1 MWNLHGHL
9 TPPIV
14 QQNETQVTPSNS
26 PLPYVTDQRALESLC
41 HTLRQS
47 PRLALDTEFVG
58 EDTFVPRLE
67 LIQVATATTA
77 AVIDFP
83 AVQAGGSLDVFW
95 ELICDAKI
103 EKIVHAGR
111 QDLDLFAI
119 HAGQIPKPFFDTQ
132 IAAAMVGYGAQ
143 VAYANLVQR
152 LHGTKLAKAHTFTN
166 WSARPLSDDQI
177 AYALEDVEFLLSIHT
192 HLQNRLN
199 TLGRSEWVSEEFA
212 RLETAIGEKSREPQ
226 ERYQRIRGWD
236 TLKPKGAA
244 VLREVAVWREAEARR
259 RNVPRGRVMRDEVL
273 LQLARHPP
281 KSVNDLRGLRG
292 VHSSDVDRHGGQI
305 LATITSALALPPS
318 AWPEVPRERKPD
330 PESTGILELLQAVLK
345 ARAAEEGIAPT
356 MLATSADLQTLVDA
370 KQSRTTLDVPILRGW
385 RRQLAGDLL
394 LQVLDGAVTITVDRT
409 SGALRMTQGRP
420 GANEPSSD
428 PPCLTTTSS

>member
-1 MWNLHGHL
+1 MSSLRGRKTL
-9 TPPIV
+9 PIV
-14 QQNETQVTPSNS
+14 RQNETLVISPPS
-26 PLPYVTDQRALESLC
+26 LPYVTDQRALESLC
-41 HTLRQS
+41 HALRQS

-58 EDTFVPRLE
+58 EETFTPRLE

-83 AVQAGGSLDVFW
+83 AVQASGSLDVFW
-95 ELICDAKI
+95 ELICDTKT
-103 EKIVHAGR
+103 EKILHAGR
-111 QDLDLFAI
+111 QDLDLFAM

-166 WSARPLSDDQI
+166 WSSRPLSDDQI

-192 HLQNRLN
+192 HLQDRLN
-199 TLGRSEWVSEEFA
+199 TLGRSEWVSEEFT
-212 RLETAIGEKSREPQ
+212 RLETALGEKSREPL

-244 VLREVAVWREAEARR
+244 VLRELAAWREAEARR

-281 KSVNDLRGLRG
+281 KSVNELRGLRG
-292 VHSSDVDRHGGQI
+292 VHSSEVDRHGVQ
-305 LATITSALALPPS
+305 LLTTITSALALPSS
-318 AWPEVPRERKPD
+318 AWPEVPSGRKPD
-330 PESTGILELLQAVLK
+330 PESTGIVELLQAVLK
-345 ARAAEEGIAPT
+345 TRAAEEGIAPT
-356 MLATSADLQTLVDA
+356 MVATSADLQILVEA
-370 KQSRTTLDVPILRGW
+370 KQNRTALKVPLLHGW
-385 RRQLAGDLL
+385 RRQLAGDLI
-394 LQVLDGAVTITVDRT
+394 LQVLEGAVTISVDQA
-409 SGALRMTQGRP
+409 SGTLRLNSERP
-420 GANEPSSD
+420 SNISS
-428 PPCLTTTSS
+428 

>member
-1 MWNLHGHL
+1 MSNLRDHQ
-9 TPPIV
+9 TPPTA
-14 QQNETQVTPSNS
+14 QQNEPHMTPN
-26 PLPYVTDQRALESLC
+26 PALPYVTDQRALESLC
-41 HTLRQS
+41 QILRQS

-67 LIQVATATTA
+67 LIQVATTTTA
-77 AVIDFP
+77 TVIDFP

-111 QDLDLFAI
+111 QDLDLFAT

-177 AYALEDVEFLLSIHT
+177 AYALEDVEFLLSIHS
-192 HLQNRLN
+192 HLQDRLS
-199 TLGRSEWVSEEFA
+199 TLGRSEWVREEFA
-212 RLETAIGEKSREPQ
+212 RLETAVGEKSREPQ

-244 VLREVAVWREAEARR
+244 VLRELAAWREAEARR

-292 VHSSDVDRHGGQI
+292 VHSSEVDRHGEQ
-305 LATITSALALPPS
+305 LLTAITSALALPPS
-318 AWPEVPRERKPD
+318 AWPEVPSERKPD
-330 PESTGILELLQAVLK
+330 PESTGIVELLQAVLK
-345 ARAAEEGIAPT
+345 ARAAEQGIAPT
-356 MLATSADLQTLVDA
+356 MLATSADLQTLVEA
-370 KQSRTTLDVPILRGW
+370 KQNRAALDIPILRGW

-394 LQVLDGAVTITVDRT
+394 LAVLDGTVTITVDRI
-409 SGALRMTQGRP
+409 SGALRITQGCP
-420 GANEPSSD
+420 
-428 PPCLTTTSS
+428 

>member
-1 MWNLHGHL
+1 MWSLRD
-9 TPPIV
+9 PPTIRTI
-14 QQNETQVTPSNS
+14 QPNERPVTPK
-26 PLPYVTDQRALESLC
+26 PPMLYVTDPSALETLC
-41 HTLRQS
+41 LTLKQS
-47 PRLALDTEFVG
+47 SRLALDTEFVG

-83 AVQAGGSLDVFW
+83 AVQAKGSLDAFW
-95 ELICDAKI
+95 ELICDTKI

-111 QDLDLFAI
+111 QDLDLFAT

-192 HLQNRLN
+192 HLQDRLN
-199 TLGRSEWVSEEFA
+199 SLGRLEWVGEEFA
-212 RLETAIGEKSREPQ
+212 RLEMAVGEKSREPQ

-236 TLKPKGAA
+236 TLKAKGAA
-244 VLREVAVWREAEARR
+244 VLRELAAWREAEARR

-281 KSVNDLRGLRG
+281 QSVSELRGLRG
-292 VHSSDVDRHGGQI
+292 VHSSEVDRHGEHLLG
-305 LATITSALALPPS
+305 TITSALALPPT

-330 PESTGILELLQAVLK
+330 PESTGIVELLQAVLK

-356 MLATSADLQTLVDA
+356 MLATSSDLQTLVDA
-370 KQSRTTLDVPILRGW
+370 KQNWATIDVPILRGW

-394 LQVLDGAVTITVDRT
+394 LKVLDGAVTITVDRT
-409 SGALRMTQGRP
+409 SGALKMAQEDLGKV
-420 GANEPSSD
+420 
-428 PPCLTTTSS
+428 

>member
-1 MWNLHGHL
+1 M
-9 TPPIV
+9 
-14 QQNETQVTPSNS
+14 Q
-26 PLPYVTDQRALESLC
+26 YVTDQSALEALC
-41 HTLRQS
+41 LVLRQS

-58 EDTFVPRLE
+58 EDTFIPRLE
-67 LIQVATATTA
+67 LIQVATAATA

-83 AVQAGGSLDVFW
+83 VVQATGSLDVFW
-95 ELICDAKI
+95 ELVCDPKI

-111 QDLDLFAI
+111 QDLDLFAT

-152 LHGTKLAKAHTFTN
+152 LHGTKLEKAHTFTN

-177 AYALEDVEFLLSIHT
+177 AYALEDVEFLLPIHT
-192 HLQNRLN
+192 HLQDRLSS
-199 TLGRSEWVSEEFA
+199 LGRLEWVSEEFA
-212 RLETAIGEKSREPQ
+212 RLESAVGEKSREPQ

-236 TLKPKGAA
+236 TLKPKGAV
-244 VLREVAVWREAEARR
+244 VLRELAAWREAEARR

-281 KSVNDLRGLRG
+281 KSVHELRGLRG
-292 VHSSDVDRHGGQI
+292 VHSSEVDRHGEQL

-330 PESTGILELLQAVLK
+330 PESTGIVELLQAVLK
-345 ARAAEEGIAPT
+345 ARAAEQGIAPT
-356 MLATSADLQTLVDA
+356 MLATSSDLQTLVEA
-370 KQSRTTLDVPILRGW
+370 KQNRSTLDVPILRGW
-385 RRQLAGDLL
+385 RRQLVGDLL
-394 LQVLDGAVTITVDRT
+394 LKVLDGAVTITVDRT
-409 SGALRMTQGRP
+409 SGALRMSQDGL
-420 GANEPSSD
+420 SSAA
-428 PPCLTTTSS
+428 S

>member
-1 MWNLHGHL
+1 
-9 TPPIV
+9 
-14 QQNETQVTPSNS
+14 
-26 PLPYVTDQRALESLC
+26 
-41 HTLRQS
+41 
-47 PRLALDTEFVG
+47 LDTEFVG
-58 EDTFVPRLE
+58 EDTFIPRLE

-83 AVQAGGSLDVFW
+83 AVQASGSLDVLW
-95 ELICDAKI
+95 ELMCDTKI
-103 EKIVHAGR
+103 EKVFHAGR
-111 QDLDLFAI
+111 QDLDLFTL
-119 HAGQIPKPFFDTQ
+119 HAGQVPKPFFDTQ

-192 HLQNRLN
+192 HLQDRLK

-212 RLETAIGEKSREPQ
+212 RLETVVGEKSREPQ

-244 VLREVAVWREAEARR
+244 VLRELAVWREAEARR

-292 VHSSDVDRHGGQI
+292 VHSSEVDRHGGQL
-305 LATITSALALPPS
+305 LAAITSALALPPS
-318 AWPEVPRERKPD
+318 AWPEVPSERKPD
-330 PESTGILELLQAVLK
+330 PESTGIVELLQAVLK

-370 KQSRTTLDVPILRGW
+370 KQKRTVLNIPILHGW

-394 LQVLDGAVTITVDRT
+394 LQVLDGAVTVSVDRT
-409 SGALRMTQGRP
+409 SGALRMTS
-420 GANEPSSD
+420 ACPSNM
-428 PPCLTTTSS
+428 

>member
-1 MWNLHGHL
+1 M
-9 TPPIV
+9 
-14 QQNETQVTPSNS
+14 
-26 PLPYVTDQRALESLC
+26 TDQGALKSLC

-58 EDTFVPRLE
+58 EDTFIPRLE

-83 AVQAGGSLDVFW
+83 AVQASGSLDVFW

-177 AYALEDVEFLLSIHT
+177 AYALEDVEFLLSIHRY
-192 HLQNRLN
+192 LQDRLS
-199 TLGRSEWVSEEFA
+199 TLGRLEWVSEEFA
-212 RLETAIGEKSREPQ
+212 RLETAVGEKSREPQ

-244 VLREVAVWREAEARR
+244 VLRELAAWREAEARR

-281 KSVNDLRGLRG
+281 KSVIDLRGLRG
-292 VHSSDVDRHGGQI
+292 VHSSEVDRHGGQL

-318 AWPEVPRERKPD
+318 AWPEVPSERKPD
-330 PESTGILELLQAVLK
+330 PESTGIVELLQAVLK

-356 MLATSADLQTLVDA
+356 MLATSADLQTLVEARQNLTD
-370 KQSRTTLDVPILRGW
+370 LDLPILHGW
-385 RRQLAGDLL
+385 RRKLAGELL
-394 LQVLDGAVTITVDRT
+394 LQVLDGAVTVTVDRT
-409 SGALRMTQGRP
+409 SGALRMIQGRP
-420 GANEPSSD
+420 SNASS
-428 PPCLTTTSS
+428 

>member
-1 MWNLHGHL
+1 MSNLHGHQ
-9 TPPIV
+9 TPPTV
-14 QQNETQVTPSNS
+14 QQNDTHMTP
-26 PLPYVTDQRALESLC
+26 PKPPPYVTDQAGLELLC

-58 EDTFVPRLE
+58 EDTFIPRLE
-67 LIQVATATTA
+67 LIQVATTTTA

-83 AVQAGGSLDVFW
+83 AVQANGSFDVFW
-95 ELICDAKI
+95 ELICDPKI
-103 EKIVHAGR
+103 EKVVHAGR
-111 QDLDLFAI
+111 QDLDLFAL

-152 LHGTKLAKAHTFTN
+152 LHGTKLEKAHTFTN

-192 HLQNRLN
+192 HLRDRLKA
-199 TLGRSEWVSEEFA
+199 LGRLEWVSEEFA
-212 RLETAIGEKSREPQ
+212 RLETAVGEKSREPH

-244 VLREVAVWREAEARR
+244 VLRELAVWREAEARR

-292 VHSSDVDRHGGQI
+292 IHSSEIDRQGGQI
-305 LATITSALALPPS
+305 LASITSALALPPS
-318 AWPEVPRERKPD
+318 AWPKVPSERKPD
-330 PESTGILELLQAVLK
+330 PESTGIVELLQAVLK

-356 MLATSADLQTLVDA
+356 MLATSADLQTLVETR
-370 KQSRTTLDVPILRGW
+370 QNRTSLNIPILHGW
-385 RRQLAGDLL
+385 RRQLVGDLL
-394 LQVLDGAVTITVDRT
+394 LQVLDGDVTVSVDRT
-409 SGALRMTQGRP
+409 SSALRMTKGLSSNTP
-420 GANEPSSD
+420 G
-428 PPCLTTTSS
+428 

>member
-1 MWNLHGHL
+1 M
-9 TPPIV
+9 
-14 QQNETQVTPSNS
+14 
-26 PLPYVTDQRALESLC
+26 
-41 HTLRQS
+41 LRQS

-83 AVQAGGSLDVFW
+83 AVQAGGSLDIFW

-192 HLQNRLN
+192 HLQNRLSS
-199 TLGRSEWVSEEFA
+199 LGRSEWVSEEFA
-212 RLETAIGEKSREPQ
+212 RLETAIGEKGREPQ

-244 VLREVAVWREAEARR
+244 VLRELAVWREAEARR

-292 VHSSDVDRHGGQI
+292 VHSSDVDRHGGHI
-305 LATITSALALPPS
+305 LTSITSALALPTS
-318 AWPEVPRERKPD
+318 AWPEVPSERKPD
-330 PESTGILELLQAVLK
+330 PESTGIVELLQAVLK
-345 ARAAEEGIAPT
+345 ARAAEQGIAPT

-370 KQSRTTLDVPILRGW
+370 KQGRTALDVPILRGW

-394 LQVLDGAVTITVDRT
+394 LQVLDGAVTIAVDRT
-409 SGALRMTQGRP
+409 SGALRMTQGCP
-420 GANEPSSD
+420 SLPQANEPSQIL
-428 PPCLTTTSS
+428 PA

>member
-1 MWNLHGHL
+1 MWSLRDPL
-9 TPPIV
+9 TILTIQP
-14 QQNETQVTPSNS
+14 NERPVTPK
-26 PLPYVTDQRALESLC
+26 PPMLYVTDQSALETLC
-41 HTLRQS
+41 QTLRQS

-67 LIQVATATTA
+67 LIQVATASTA

-83 AVQAGGSLDVFW
+83 AVQANGSLDAFW
-95 ELICDAKI
+95 ELICDTKI

-111 QDLDLFAI
+111 QDLDLFAT

-177 AYALEDVEFLLSIHT
+177 SYALEDVEFLLLIHT
-192 HLQNRLN
+192 HLQDRLSS
-199 TLGRSEWVSEEFA
+199 LGRLEWVGEEFA
-212 RLETAIGEKSREPQ
+212 RLETAVGEKSREPQ

-244 VLREVAVWREAEARR
+244 VLRELAAWREAEARR

-281 KSVNDLRGLRG
+281 KSVSELRGLRG
-292 VHSSDVDRHGGQI
+292 VHSSEVDRHGEQL
-305 LATITSALALPPS
+305 LATITSALALPPT

-330 PESTGILELLQAVLK
+330 PESTGIVELLQAVLK

-356 MLATSADLQTLVDA
+356 MLATSSDLQTLVEA
-370 KQSRTTLDVPILRGW
+370 KQNRATLDVPILRGW

-394 LQVLDGAVTITVDRT
+394 LKVLDGAVTITVDRT
-409 SGALRMTQGRP
+409 SGALRMAQEDLSK
-420 GANEPSSD
+420 AAS
-428 PPCLTTTSS
+428 

>member
-1 MWNLHGHL
+1 MWSLRDPL
-9 TPPIV
+9 TILTIQP
-14 QQNETQVTPSNS
+14 NERPVTPK
-26 PLPYVTDQRALESLC
+26 PPMLYVTDQSALEALC
-41 HTLRQS
+41 QTLRQS

-83 AVQAGGSLDVFW
+83 AVQAKGSLDAFW
-95 ELICDAKI
+95 ELICDTKI

-111 QDLDLFAI
+111 QDLDLFAT

-192 HLQNRLN
+192 HLQDRLSS
-199 TLGRSEWVSEEFA
+199 LGRLEWVGEEFA
-212 RLETAIGEKSREPQ
+212 RLETAVGEKSREPQ

-244 VLREVAVWREAEARR
+244 VLRELAAWREAEARR

-281 KSVNDLRGLRG
+281 KSVSELRGLRG
-292 VHSSDVDRHGGQI
+292 VHSSEVDRHGEQLLG
-305 LATITSALALPPS
+305 TITSALALPPTS
-318 AWPEVPRERKPD
+318 WPEVPRERKPD
-330 PESTGILELLQAVLK
+330 PESTGIVELLQAVLK

-356 MLATSADLQTLVDA
+356 MLATSSDLQTLVEA
-370 KQSRTTLDVPILRGW
+370 KQNRATLDVPILRGW

-394 LQVLDGAVTITVDRT
+394 LKVLDGAVTITVDRT
-409 SGALRMTQGRP
+409 SGALKMAQEDLSKT
-420 GANEPSSD
+420 AN
-428 PPCLTTTSS
+428 

>member
-1 MWNLHGHL
+1 MSNLHDHQ
-9 TPPIV
+9 TPPTA
-14 QQNETQVTPSNS
+14 QQNEPHMTPHVS
-26 PLPYVTDQRALESLC
+26 PPYVTDQPGLELLC

-58 EDTFVPRLE
+58 EDTFIPRLE
-67 LIQVATATTA
+67 LIQVATTATA

-83 AVQAGGSLDVFW
+83 AVQANGSLDVFW
-95 ELICDAKI
+95 ELICDPKI
-103 EKIVHAGR
+103 EKVVHAGR
-111 QDLDLFAI
+111 QDLDLFAL
-119 HAGQIPKPFFDTQ
+119 HAGQLPKPFFDTQ

-192 HLQNRLN
+192 HLRDRLKA
-199 TLGRSEWVSEEFA
+199 LGRLEWVSEEFA
-212 RLETAIGEKSREPQ
+212 RLETAVGEKSREPL

-244 VLREVAVWREAEARR
+244 VLRELAVWREAEARR

-292 VHSSDVDRHGGQI
+292 IHSSEVDRQGGQI
-305 LATITSALALPPS
+305 LASITSALALPPS
-318 AWPEVPRERKPD
+318 AWPNVPSDRKPD
-330 PESTGILELLQAVLK
+330 PESTGLVELLQAVLK
-345 ARAAEEGIAPT
+345 ARAAQEGIAPT
-356 MLATSADLQTLVDA
+356 MLATTADLQTLA
-370 KQSRTTLDVPILRGW
+370 ETKQNRTTLNLPILQGW

-394 LQVLDGAVTITVDRT
+394 LQVLNGDVTISIDRT
-409 SGALRMTQGRP
+409 SGALRMTEGLPSNTP
-420 GANEPSSD
+420 G
-428 PPCLTTTSS
+428 

>member
-1 MWNLHGHL
+1 M
-9 TPPIV
+9 
-14 QQNETQVTPSNS
+14 Q
-26 PLPYVTDQRALESLC
+26 YVTDQRALETLC
-41 HTLRQS
+41 LTLRQS

-58 EDTFVPRLE
+58 EDTFIPRLE

-83 AVQAGGSLDVFW
+83 AVSASGSLDAFW

-111 QDLDLFAI
+111 QDLDLFAT
-119 HAGQIPKPFFDTQ
+119 HAGQIPKPIFDTQ

-143 VAYANLVQR
+143 VAYAKLVQR

-192 HLQNRLN
+192 HLQDRLS
-199 TLGRSEWVSEEFA
+199 TLGRLEWVSEEFA
-212 RLETAIGEKSREPQ
+212 RLETAVGEKSREPQ

-244 VLREVAVWREAEARR
+244 VLRELAAWREAEARR

-281 KSVNDLRGLRG
+281 KSVNEFRGLRG
-292 VHSSDVDRHGGQI
+292 VHSSEVDRQGEQL
-305 LATITSALALPPS
+305 LATVTSALALPPS
-318 AWPEVPRERKPD
+318 AWPDIPRERKPD
-330 PESTGILELLQAVLK
+330 PESTGIVELLQAVLK

-356 MLATSADLQTLVDA
+356 MLATSADLQTLVEA
-370 KQSRTTLDVPILRGW
+370 KQNRTALDVPILRGW

-394 LQVLDGAVTITVDRT
+394 LQVLDGAVTIAVDRT
-409 SGALRMTQGRP
+409 TGALRMTP
-420 GANEPSSD
+420 GSASNASS
-428 PPCLTTTSS
+428 

>member
-1 MWNLHGHL
+1 MWSLRD
-9 TPPIV
+9 PPTIRTI
-14 QQNETQVTPSNS
+14 QPNERPVTPK
-26 PLPYVTDQRALESLC
+26 PPMLYVTDPSALETLC
-41 HTLRQS
+41 LTLKQS
-47 PRLALDTEFVG
+47 SRLALDTEFVG

-83 AVQAGGSLDVFW
+83 AVQAKGSLDAFW
-95 ELICDAKI
+95 ELICDTKI

-111 QDLDLFAI
+111 QDLDLFAT

-192 HLQNRLN
+192 HLQDRLHL
-199 TLGRSEWVSEEFA
+199 LGRLEWVGEEFA
-212 RLETAIGEKSREPQ
+212 RLEMAVGEKSREPQ

-236 TLKPKGAA
+236 TLKAKGAA
-244 VLREVAVWREAEARR
+244 VLRELAAWREAEARR

-281 KSVNDLRGLRG
+281 QSVSELRGLRG
-292 VHSSDVDRHGGQI
+292 VHSSEVDRHGEHLLG
-305 LATITSALALPPS
+305 TITSALALPPT

-330 PESTGILELLQAVLK
+330 PESTGIVELLQAVLK

-356 MLATSADLQTLVDA
+356 MLATSSDLQTLVEA
-370 KQSRTTLDVPILRGW
+370 KQNRATIDVPILRGW

-394 LQVLDGAVTITVDRT
+394 LKVLDGAVSITVDRT
-409 SGALRMTQGRP
+409 SGALKMAPEDLGKV
-420 GANEPSSD
+420 
-428 PPCLTTTSS
+428 

>member
-1 MWNLHGHL
+1 MSSRHGHR
-9 TPPIV
+9 TPPTV
-14 QQNETQVTPSNS
+14 RQNELPVTSPKS
-26 PLPYVTDQRALESLC
+26 PLLYVTDQPALESLC
-41 HTLRQS
+41 HELRHS
-47 PRLALDTEFVG
+47 ARLALDTEFVG
-58 EDTFVPRLE
+58 EETFIPRLE

-83 AVQAGGSLDVFW
+83 AVQAGGSLDALW
-95 ELICDAKI
+95 ELICDVNI

-143 VAYANLVQR
+143 VAYANLVHR
-152 LHGTKLAKAHTFTN
+152 LHGMKLAKAHTFTN

-177 AYALEDVEFLLSIHT
+177 AYALEDVEYLLSIHT
-192 HLQNRLN
+192 HLQDRLR
-199 TLGRSEWVSEEFA
+199 TLGRSEWIMEEFA

-244 VLREVAVWREAEARR
+244 VLRELAVWREAEARR

-281 KSVNDLRGLRG
+281 QTLKEFKGLRG
-292 VHSSDVDRHGGQI
+292 VHSSEVERHGEQL
-305 LATITSALALPPS
+305 LAIMATALALSPS
-318 AWPEVPRERKPD
+318 AWPKVPCERKPEPD
-330 PESTGILELLQAVLK
+330 STGIVELLQAVLR
-345 ARAAEEGIAPT
+345 ARAAEKGIAPT
-356 MLATSADLQTLVDA
+356 MVATSADLQTLVEA
-370 KQSRTTLDVPILRGW
+370 KRDRTALDLPILRGW

-394 LQVLDGAVTITVDRT
+394 LDVLDGAVTITVDRT
-409 SGALRMTQGRP
+409 SGALRMTQG
-420 GANEPSSD
+420 GSHTSLTHVPSF
-428 PPCLTTTSS
+428 TSPT

>member
-1 MWNLHGHL
+1 M
-9 TPPIV
+9 PPTV
-14 QQNETQVTPSNS
+14 QQNEIQVTPPNP

-41 HTLRQS
+41 YTLRQS

-58 EDTFVPRLE
+58 EDTFIPRLE
-67 LIQVATATTA
+67 LIQVATAATA

-83 AVQAGGSLDVFW
+83 AVQASGSLDVFW

-152 LHGTKLAKAHTFTN
+152 LHGKKLAKAHTFTN

-192 HLQNRLN
+192 HLQDRLS
-199 TLGRSEWVSEEFA
+199 TLGRMEWVSEEFA
-212 RLETAIGEKSREPQ
+212 RLETVVGEKSREPQ

-244 VLREVAVWREAEARR
+244 VLRELAAWREAEARR

-281 KSVNDLRGLRG
+281 KSVNELRGLRG
-292 VHSSDVDRHGGQI
+292 VHSSEVDRQGEQL

-330 PESTGILELLQAVLK
+330 PESTGIVELLQAVLK

-356 MLATSADLQTLVDA
+356 MLATSSDLQTLVEA
-370 KQSRTTLDVPILRGW
+370 KQNRTALDVPILRGW

-394 LQVLDGAVTITVDRT
+394 LQVVDGTVTITVDRI
-409 SGALRMTQGRP
+409 SGALRMTQGSTSK
-420 GANEPSSD
+420 ASS
-428 PPCLTTTSS
+428 

>member
-1 MWNLHGHL
+1 MSNLHAHQM
-9 TPPIV
+9 PPTV
-14 QQNETQVTPSNS
+14 RLNEIPVTPK
-26 PLPYVTDQRALESLC
+26 PPTQYVTDHRALESLC

-58 EDTFVPRLE
+58 EDTFIPRLE
-67 LIQVATATTA
+67 LIQVATADTA

-83 AVQAGGSLDVFW
+83 AVQASGSLDVFW
-95 ELICDAKI
+95 ELICDTKVDKI
-103 EKIVHAGR
+103 LHAGR
-111 QDLDLFAI
+111 QDLDLFAT

-143 VAYANLVQR
+143 VAYSNLVQR

-192 HLQNRLN
+192 HLLDRLS
-199 TLGRSEWVSEEFA
+199 TLGRSEWISEEFA
-212 RLETAIGEKSREPQ
+212 RLETAVGEKSREPQ
-226 ERYQRIRGWD
+226 ERYQRIRGWE

-244 VLREVAVWREAEARR
+244 VLRELAAWRETEARR

-292 VHSSDVDRHGGQI
+292 VHSSEIDRHGGQL
-305 LATITSALALPPS
+305 LASITSALALPPS
-318 AWPEVPRERKPD
+318 AWPEVPSERKPD
-330 PESTGILELLQAVLK
+330 PESTGIVELLQAVLK
-345 ARAAEEGIAPT
+345 ARAAEEGIAST
-356 MLATSADLQTLVDA
+356 MIATSADLQMLADH
-370 KQSRTTLDVPILRGW
+370 KQNRATLDVPILRGW

-394 LQVLDGAVTITVDRT
+394 LHVLDGAVTISVDKT
-409 SGALRMTQGRP
+409 SGALRM
-420 GANEPSSD
+420 S
-428 PPCLTTTSS
+428 

>member
-1 MWNLHGHL
+1 MLNLRIRQ
-9 TPPIV
+9 TPPTV
-14 QQNETQVTPSNS
+14 QQNDIYVTPNS
-26 PLPYVTDQRALESLC
+26 PLPYVTDQQGLESLC

-58 EDTFVPRLE
+58 EDTFIPRLE
-67 LIQVATATTA
+67 LIQVATDTTA

-83 AVQAGGSLDVFW
+83 AVQASGSLDVFW

-103 EKIVHAGR
+103 EKIFHAGR
-111 QDLDLFAI
+111 QDLDLFAT

-143 VAYANLVQR
+143 IAYANLVQR
-152 LHGTKLAKAHTFTN
+152 LLGTRLAKAHTFTN
-166 WSARPLSDDQI
+166 WSARPLSDGQI

-192 HLQNRLN
+192 HLLDRLRA
-199 TLGRSEWVSEEFA
+199 LGRLEWVGEEFA
-212 RLETAIGEKSREPQ
+212 RLEAAVGEKSREPQ

-244 VLREVAVWREAEARR
+244 VLRELAAWREAEARR

-292 VHSSDVDRHGGQI
+292 VHSSEVDRHGSQL
-305 LATITSALALPPS
+305 LAAITSALALPPS
-318 AWPEVPRERKPD
+318 AWPEVPSERKPD
-330 PESTGILELLQAVLK
+330 PESTGIVELLQAVLK

-356 MLATSADLQTLVDA
+356 MLATSADLQTLVEA
-370 KQSRTTLDVPILRGW
+370 KQNRTALDVPILRGW
-385 RRQLAGDLL
+385 RRQMAGDLL

-409 SGALRMTQGRP
+409 SGALRMTQDLSL
-420 GANEPSSD
+420 N
-428 PPCLTTTSS
+428 TSG